1 MNKILLHSLVD
12 APAPPDWM
20 IQQAIALSPKGEN
33 GPKVMNNH
41 GDDWTHRP
49 LYKDG
54 KEYRNSFNWSTRLD
68 EISVE
73 WAKNNITRI
82 AKDVRSVHTTPG
94 RERNGPHVDRSRNLT
109 LIYLIEPGGPD
120 HKTVFYKERG
130 QEDIVRPW
138 CTHVDDYNNV
148 EELASFKLTVNRW
161 NLMQGLVLHSIENI
175 PEGRFNIQISL
186 DEVPDDIRLE
196 NPTYIDL

>member
-41 GDDWTHRP
+41 GDEWTHRP

-68 EISVE
+68 EVAVE
-73 WAKNNITRI
+73 WAKNNITKI
-82 AKDVRSVHTTPG
+82 AKDVRSVHTTPDPTFP
-94 RERNGPHVDRSRNLT
+94 NGIPNPELDQMVQDT
-109 LIYLIEPGGPD
+109 
-120 HKTVFYKERG
+120 RG
-130 QEDIVRPW
+130 QQLLIFWRV
-138 CTHVDDYNNV
+138 
-148 EELASFKLTVNRW
+148 KL
-161 NLMQGLVLHSIENI
+161 QE
-175 PEGRFNIQISL
+175 
-186 DEVPDDIRLE
+186 
-196 NPTYIDL
+196 